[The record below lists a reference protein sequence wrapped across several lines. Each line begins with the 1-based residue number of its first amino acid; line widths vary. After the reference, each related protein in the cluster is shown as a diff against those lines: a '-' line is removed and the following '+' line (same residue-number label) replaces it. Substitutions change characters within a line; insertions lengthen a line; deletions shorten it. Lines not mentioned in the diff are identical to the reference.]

1 MASSAPA
8 GPPAT
13 APHVLLVEDNHAVRV
28 MQRFLLARAGL
39 RVTECGDF
47 AAAWAALRAE
57 PPAVLVLDLNLPGG
71 SGLDLLPEV
80 DRARTRVLIMSAMT
94 QQHKAAQMEVQAD
107 AFLAKPFDP
116 EVFTRLV
123 LQLVQ
128 SAGGGPTVPGAPD
141 PV

>member
-8 GPPAT
+8 DPPVT

-39 RVTECGDF
+39 WVTECGDF
-47 AAAWAALRAE
+47 SSAWAALRAGS
-57 PPAVLVLDLNLPGG
+57 PAVLVLDLNLPGG

-80 DRARTRVLIMSAMT
+80 DRSQTRVLIMSAMT

-128 SAGGGPTVPGAPD
+128 PAAGASGEPGGPGPA
-141 PV
+141 